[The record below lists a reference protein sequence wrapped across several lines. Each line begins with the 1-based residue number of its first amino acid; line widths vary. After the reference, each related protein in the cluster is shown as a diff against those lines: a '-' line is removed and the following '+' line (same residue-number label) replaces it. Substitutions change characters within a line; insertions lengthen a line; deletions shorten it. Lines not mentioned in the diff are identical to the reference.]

1 MKLHNK
7 LVIKKGDHEFVSYN
21 NVLVSAVEN
30 LSEFKPYFLYLAI
43 GEGGDETKLN
53 QVNLYDCKKVYPL
66 MTVEYNFN
74 PLNGDLFLTK
84 KLEISPLDTTPL
96 KIVEVGV
103 CGEDSD
109 NPKIANRFL
118 ANGGEPIYRDVGEG
132 MSFEVTINL
141 SVDAESKVVFTAGEN
156 SFVRFLLGDM
166 EFLDGKPKFYMA
178 KGTNKTSNSEVISRD
193 AVGLK
198 KYPVTVTNNFEW
210 VYSTLESSLVAD
222 LGFGIIEEVLL
233 LMGDEVVAR
242 CNTADCSGKIE
253 GKELS
258 LTVDWDNMATIN
270 EYGVSEISS
279 VYDETAGETI
289 EDYALFKF
297 GTSFSNEYQNVF
309 SEFGFSSF
317 TERLVSK
324 DGDKIAFIHDN
335 TMDIFDFSGDV
346 PVQMPI
352 DVPIDMSGVYLIVLI
367 MDRLFLKYYD
377 EESETYGVRF
387 YLYYDDEWH
396 KRDFTLSANS
406 GLFPGVNANGKWL
419 AMAGGKLEGDENKMT
434 FMVVGESLFY
444 YWANSVTNNYILR
457 VDYSGYNAVY
467 KADYLKAMMPSNRI
481 LGAQFVTYDKRYDR
495 VGVIS
500 GTGSYENITDTP
512 AVEIA
517 RDYQSGGFPRAAK
530 NFIYAIDQ
538 EKKNL
543 RAYSID
549 CKQEQVVNFPTA
561 ESFFIDEKLEYIAIQ
576 EADKRVRLFYLDGS
590 LTPYEFMGGL
600 PSEGDAEIEDVE
612 FAGGKVVVF
621 FSDGSIKYM
630 TINKNKLAIVG
641 VESGHEIKIV
651 YSADNTPGLTGGNV
665 RTAIKLT
672 VSS

>member
-7 LVIKKGDHEFVSYN
+7 LVIRKGGQEFVSYN

-30 LSEFKPYFLYLAI
+30 LSEFKPYFLFLAI
-43 GEGGDETKLN
+43 GEGGDETKFN

-66 MTVEYNFN
+66 KTVEYNFN
-74 PLNGDLFLTK
+74 PLNGNLFLTK
-84 KLEISPLDTTPL
+84 KLEIDPLDTTPL

-141 SVDAESKVVFTAGEN
+141 LVDAENKVVFTGGEN
-156 SFVRFLLGDM
+156 PFVKFLLGDM
-166 EFLDGKPKFYMA
+166 EFSEGGPKFYMA
-178 KGTNKTSNSEVISRD
+178 KGTNKTSNSEVVSRD

-198 KYPVTVTNNFEW
+198 KYPVSVTNNFEW
-210 VYSTLESSLVAD
+210 VFSTLESSLVAD
-222 LGFGIIEEVLL
+222 LGSGVVEEVLL

-258 LTVDWDNMATIN
+258 LTADWDNMATIN
-270 EYGVSEISS
+270 EFGVSEISS
-279 VYDETAGETI
+279 VYDETAGENVDNYT
-289 EDYALFKF
+289 LFKF
-297 GTSFSNEYQNVF
+297 GTTFSNEYQEAFKGFNF
-309 SEFGFSSF
+309 SKS

-335 TMDIFDFSGDV
+335 TMSIFDFSGEVPIQMPTDV
-346 PVQMPI
+346 PV
-352 DVPIDMSGVYLIVLI
+352 DMSGVYLIVFL
-367 MDRLFLKYYD
+367 MDRLILKYYD
-377 EESETYGVRF
+377 EETDTYGIRL
-387 YLYYDDEWH
+387 YIYYDNAW
-396 KRDFTLSANS
+396 RTRSFSLSTNES
-406 GLFPGVNANGKWL
+406 FFPGANADGEWI
-419 AMAGGKLEGDENKMT
+419 AMAGGKAEGDENKMIL
-434 FMVVGESLFY
+434 MIVCKSQIY
-444 YWANSVTNNYILR
+444 YWRNKVSSNHMLQS
-457 VDYSGYNAVY
+457 DYAGYNTIY
-467 KADYLKAMMPSNRI
+467 TSEYLKAMMPSNRI
-481 LGAQFVTYDKRYDR
+481 LGARFVTYDTKNIR
-495 VGVIS
+495 VGVLS
-500 GTGSYENITDTP
+500 GVGTYENITDTS

-517 RDYQSGGFPRAAK
+517 RDYQSAGFPRTAK

-561 ESFFIDEKLEYIAIQ
+561 ESFFIDEKLEYIAIK
-576 EADKRVRLFYLDGS
+576 EADKKVRLFYLDGS
-590 LTPYEFMGGL
+590 LKPYEFMGGL
-600 PSEGDAEIEDVE
+600 PSEENKEIEDVE

-621 FSDGSIKYM
+621 FSDGSIKYI

-641 VESGHEIKIV
+641 VESGHEIKVV